1 MADRSSVLLRTK
13 MLGALIRQAR
23 LTSGKSL
30 KETAALVGI
39 TSGILSSYEKG
50 RRGISLPELELLAF
64 HLDVPLSSLTS
75 ATKAEAR
82 KKPEF
87 NPAVLVSL
95 RQHFIGALL
104 KTHRTEAGLSLRQL
118 AKSAG
123 IPSTRLAA
131 YEQGER
137 PIPLAEL
144 EVLTDELGLSL
155 KDLMDSRGPV
165 GEWLAVQEAFDDF
178 LRLPADI
185 RDFMRSPDHEVYLR
199 ATLRL
204 SELPVEKLRTVGEGL
219 LEITL

>member
-1 MADRSSVLLRTK
+1 MADRSSVQLRTK

-30 KETAALVGI
+30 KETAALVGT

-50 RRGISLPELELLAF
+50 RRGISLPEIELLAF

-87 NPAVLVSL
+87 NPAVMVSL

-118 AKSAG
+118 AKSAA

-131 YEQGER
+131 YEQGQR

-144 EVLTDELGLSL
+144 EMLTGELGLSL
-155 KDLMDSRGPV
+155 KDLMDTRGPV
-165 GEWLAVQEAFDDF
+165 GEWQAVQEAFDDF

-185 RDFMRSPDHEVYLR
+185 RAFMRSPNHEVYLR

-204 SELPVEKLRTVGEGL
+204 SELPIEKLRTVGEGL